1 MNNATSVIDIFK
13 MYLGHSR
20 DPFLNSIKGLPF
32 DVLDTLLVD
41 LVKRS
46 EIACKDDTL
55 HIAIDIGAFKSRVKG
70 AYKTQ
75 VLEDEVGVLIRYGAS
90 KNVITEVTGV
100 HQSKIVSKR
109 KVMTSDYP
117 KQGRPKQL
125 DAGEKKLVIDCWHKV
140 SGNKAVR
147 LIRAH
152 HYSGVPINDVWLL
165 VKDIKP
171 NSKYESKQAC
181 I

>member
-109 KVMTSDYP
+109 KVMTSD
-117 KQGRPKQL
+117 L
-125 DAGEKKLVIDCWHKV
+125 
-140 SGNKAVR
+140 S
-147 LIRAH
+147 LIH
-152 HYSGVPINDVWLL
+152 I
-165 VKDIKP
+165 
-171 NSKYESKQAC
+171 
-181 I
+181 